1 MILKM
6 KQILLVLIVSLSLVA
21 CKSSMGSK
29 SQVQGSHVIAF
40 YNLENLFDTINDAG
54 VRDGEFTP
62 TGSKEWTSE
71 RYESKLVNMAK
82 VIADIGGDQGMP
94 GPSIIGL
101 CEMENRN
108 VLEDLIK
115 KQSLKDQNYN
125 IVHVDSPDKRGIDV
139 ALLYKP
145 NVFEVQQ
152 THAYPLLVLD
162 SDSGK
167 RVFTR
172 DQLLV
177 SGLLGGDKIH
187 VIVNHWPSR
196 YGGSDSSKPFR
207 KAAALLNRHIIDSLL
222 NIDKHAKIITM
233 GDLNDNPTD
242 ESVLVHLRAHANR
255 DQLKKDDLFNPL
267 AINFSNKKGTLYYRG
282 NWDLF
287 DQMVIS
293 QGWLRGKDGYGYD
306 SAYIYYKPYLL
317 QQEGKYKDYLL
328 RTYGG
333 KDYLNGYS
341 DHLPVYMVV
350 SAN

>member
-1 MILKM
+1 M
-6 KQILLVLIVSLSLVA
+6 KKLLIVLVASISLVA
-21 CKSSMGSK
+21 CKSSLSSK
-29 SQVQGSHVIAF
+29 GQVQGSHVIAF
-40 YNLENLFDTINDAG
+40 YNLENLFDTINDPG
-54 VRDGEFTP
+54 VSDGEFTP
-62 TGSKEWTSE
+62 TGSKVWTSE
-71 RYESKLVNMAK
+71 RYENKLNNMAK
-82 VIADIGGDQGMP
+82 VIADIGSDQGMA
-94 GPSIIGL
+94 GPSLIGM
-101 CEMENRN
+101 CEMENRH

-115 KQSLKDQNYN
+115 TESLKNEEYN

-145 NVFEVQQ
+145 SVFMLQQ
-152 THAYPLLVLD
+152 THAYPLLVQD

-196 YGGSDSSKPFR
+196 YGGGDSSKPFR

-222 NIDKHAKIITM
+222 SIDKNAKIITM
-233 GDLNDNPTD
+233 GDLNDDPTD
-242 ESVLVHLRAHANR
+242 ESVVVHLSAHGNR
-255 DQLKKDDLFNPL
+255 DQLKKNDLFNPL

-282 NWDLF
+282 TWNLF
-287 DQMVIS
+287 DQMVLS
-293 QGWLRGKDGYGYD
+293 QGWLRGKDGYSYD
-306 SAYIYYKPYLL
+306 SAYIYNKPYLI

-341 DHLPVYMVV
+341 DHLPVYIVV